1 VQEDVVGQQD
11 WGDLPN
17 GGKDGL
23 FLVVVS
29 LGWWIHA
36 RDATKDSKV
45 DDAIVDVTWVL
56 DNLVSLLSADATNP
70 DSDSDFDSGSVLDSR
85 VPSSPTQSVKR
96 ARPVKVGRPSKR
108 TKRAHS

>member
-1 VQEDVVGQQD
+1 MQEDVVGQQD

-36 RDATKDSKV
+36 QDATKDSKV

-56 DNLVSLLSADATNP
+56 VSLLSADATNP
-70 DSDSDFDSGSVLDSR
+70 DSDSDSDSDSGSALDSR